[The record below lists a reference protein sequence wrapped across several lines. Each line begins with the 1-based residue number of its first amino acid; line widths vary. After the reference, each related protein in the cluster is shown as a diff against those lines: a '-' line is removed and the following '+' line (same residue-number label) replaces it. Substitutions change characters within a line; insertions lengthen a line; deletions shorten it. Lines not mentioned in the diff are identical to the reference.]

1 MVMTVQMDTEK
12 KVITSIAIKNKDLT
26 DLKLTLSPTDGV
38 SITIPKASPDILS
51 SDAVKKYPYFSY
63 DFDHLTNA
71 GDMVKYGA
79 CYNYEKYKDLMP
91 PEAIKTCETLQK
103 R

>member
-1 MVMTVQMDTEK
+1 MTMTVQIDNAK
-12 KVITSIAIKNKDLT
+12 KIITSIDIKNKDVM
-26 DLKLTLSPTDGV
+26 DIKFTLSPASGV
-38 SITIPKASPDILS
+38 SISVPKASPDILS